1 MSEMDPDTDMT
12 GSEATSDA
20 TTSRRTSLIAPR
32 PGLTLPRLNS
42 IVPVSIGPRPPV
54 PARGIIPQLYIPG
67 VSTVYL
73 DNRPIGNYIICGL
86 PYNME
91 KPPNE
96 DNSVYHRTTISN
108 QKLRYE
114 LSVIQGPAR
123 ARACGSGQ
131 KCELSNSVVVDD
143 H

>member
-12 GSEATSDA
+12 SSETASE
-20 TTSRRTSLIAPR
+20 TTSRRTSSIAPR

-42 IVPVSIGPRPPV
+42 IVPVPLGPRPPV
-54 PARGIIPQLYIPG
+54 PARGSIPQLYIPG
-67 VSTVYL
+67 VSTVYI
-73 DNRPIGNYIICGL
+73 DGRPIGNYWICGA

-96 DNSVYHRTTISN
+96 DNSVYRRTTLSG
-108 QKLRYE
+108 QHLRYE
-114 LSVIQGPAR
+114 LNVIQGPAR

-131 KCELSNSVVVDD
+131 KCELSNSMVAGD